1 MILVIGGRCQGKKAF
16 VEKFL
21 LPSLEESVV
30 SGPSAAFGPS
40 AASGQSGPSGMPGP
54 PVIWTHGAGADWGSF
69 MDGMYCDDLHLFIRR
84 LMLGES
90 VCGEGRGA
98 DGIRGMADALMKANP
113 DRILVTDE
121 IGYGIVPVDPFER
134 QYRETAGRICC
145 QAAGYASQVWR
156 VCCGIGQRIK

>member
-1 MILVIGGRCQGKKAF
+1 
-16 VEKFL
+16 
-21 LPSLEESVV
+21 
-30 SGPSAAFGPS
+30 
-40 AASGQSGPSGMPGP
+40 
-54 PVIWTHGAGADWGSF
+54 
-69 MDGMYCDDLHLFIRR
+69 
-84 LMLGES
+84 MLGES

-156 VCCGIGQRIK
+156 VCCGIGQRINCIRAIRSIRNARSARYLDPWGRCGLGVLYGWYVL